1 MILNWLIAAVVL
13 YSGLVALLY
22 MAQRSLQY
30 FPERGRT
37 APWTVGLTEA
47 EEVVLDTADGERV
60 IVWHVPPHEDHS
72 VFLYFHGNGGSL
84 RWRVER
90 FRALTADGNGLVAL
104 SYRGYGGSSGRPTET
119 GLMADAAA
127 AYAFAIARYPAV
139 RIVLWGESL
148 GSALAMALAAE
159 KPVGKVVLEAPFTSA
174 VDVGAQHYWFVPVR
188 RFMKDQFRSD
198 LRASKLTAPVLVV
211 HGDNDAV
218 VPIALG
224 KRLYGLIQAPK
235 HFVSVAGAGHNDL
248 GARAVA
254 AAKLFITEDRHPM
267 AGRTNTGYG

>member
-1 MILNWLIAAVVL
+1 MMKWIIAAVAFYGGV
-13 YSGLVALLY
+13 VALLY
-22 MAQRSLQY
+22 VARRSLQY
-30 FPERGRT
+30 FPERRRT
-37 APWTVGLTEA
+37 IPRAIGLPEA
-47 EEVVLDTADGERV
+47 EEAVLDTADGERV
-60 IVWHVPPHEDHS
+60 IVWHVPPREEQP

-84 RWRVER
+84 RWRDER
-90 FRALTADGNGLVAL
+90 FRALISDGSGLIAL
-104 SYRGYGGSSGRPTET
+104 SYRGYGGSSGRPTEK
-119 GLMADAAA
+119 GLLADAAA
-127 AYAFAIARYPAV
+127 AYAFAVARYPAD
-139 RIVLWGESL
+139 RIALWGESL
-148 GSALAMALAAE
+148 GSAVAIALAAD
-159 KPVGKVVLEAPFTSA
+159 KPVGRIVLEAPFTSA
-174 VDVGAQHYWFVPVR
+174 ADVGARHYRFVPVR
-188 RFMKDQFRSD
+188 LFMKDQFRPD